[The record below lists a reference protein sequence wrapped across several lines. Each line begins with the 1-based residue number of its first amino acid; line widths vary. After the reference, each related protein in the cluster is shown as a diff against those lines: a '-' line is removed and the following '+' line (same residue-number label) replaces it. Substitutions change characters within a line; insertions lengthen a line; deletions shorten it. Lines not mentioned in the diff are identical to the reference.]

1 MITKIKVSN
10 YRSLGPATV
19 IDFDRMTV
27 FVGQNGSGKS
37 NVVDIIRF
45 ISDIMRMGLDGALT
59 KRNGIKAVRRWSSG
73 KPLNIHL
80 ELELVENSFSGS
92 YSFEI
97 ASDKNYDYIVKN
109 EMANI
114 KTPEDTFFYLVNNQ
128 KWIQGPDGLKPT
140 ISPTNLALPLIAGD
154 DRFKPL
160 VDSMRNMEIYNI
172 SPENLRRPQGYDP
185 NKPMNENG
193 LNWLSILKDQ
203 PADTWKP
210 DLIPALS
217 QLTDDIDD
225 IDIKQISG
233 YLIAKFKHGTT
244 GQSNKAKWFDS
255 SQESDGTLRIA
266 GIISALVQTPPL
278 SVVGIEEPELTIH
291 PGAIPLLMD
300 FFNQAKDHSQILI
313 TTHSPELLDCINDSE
328 NIRVVRRGKGITSVK
343 KMEKDQINAVK
354 NGLFSLGELHRIEG
368 LQGEQTSIE
377 FP

>member
-10 YRSLGPATV
+10 YRSLGPETV
-19 IDFDRMTV
+19 IDFGRLTV

-37 NVVDIIRF
+37 NVVDIVRF
-45 ISDIMRMGLDGALT
+45 VSDIMRMGLDGALT

-73 KPLNIHL
+73 KPLNLHV
-80 ELELVENSFSGS
+80 ELDLIEKEFSGS

-97 ASDKNYDYIVKN
+97 ASDRNYDYIVKH
-109 EMANI
+109 EMASI
-114 KTPEDTFFYLVNNQ
+114 KTPDDTFFYIVNNQ
-128 KWIQGPDGLKPT
+128 KWIQGPEGIKPT
-140 ISPTNLALPLIAGD
+140 ITPTSLALPLIAGD

-172 SPENLRRPQGYDP
+172 SPESLRKPQLYDP
-185 NKPMNENG
+185 NKPMSENG

-203 PADTWKP
+203 PPDTWKP

-217 QLTDDIDD
+217 NLTDDIDD
-225 IDIKQISG
+225 IDIKQLSG

-244 GQSNKAKWFDS
+244 GQSKKAKWFDS

-266 GIISALVQTPPL
+266 GIISALLQSPPL

-300 FFNQAKDHSQILI
+300 FFNQAKEHSQILI
-313 TTHSPELLDCINDSE
+313 TTHSPELLDCIKDSE
-328 NIRVVRRGKGITSVK
+328 SIRVVHRIKGITMVK
-343 KMEKDQINAVK
+343 EMEEDQMKAVK
-354 NGLFSLGELHRIEG
+354 DGLFSLGELHRVEG
-368 LQGEQTSIE
+368 LKGEQIKIE

>member
-19 IDFDRMTV
+19 IDFGRLTV

-37 NVVDIIRF
+37 NVVDIVRF
-45 ISDIMRMGLDGALT
+45 VSDIMRMGLAGALT

-73 KPLNIHL
+73 KPLNIYL
-80 ELELVENSFSGS
+80 ELDLVEKNFSGS

-109 EMANI
+109 ESAGI
-114 KTPEDTFFYLVNNQ
+114 KTPDDTFFYLVNNQ

-140 ISPTNLALPLIAGD
+140 ISPTSLALPLIAGD

-172 SPENLRRPQGYDP
+172 SPENLRRPQVYDP
-185 NKPMNENG
+185 YKPMSENG

-203 PADTWKP
+203 PSDTWKP
-210 DLIPALS
+210 DLIPALCN
-217 QLTDDIDD
+217 LTDDIDD
-225 IDIKQISG
+225 IDIKQLSG

-244 GQSNKAKWFDS
+244 GQSKKAKWFDS

-266 GIISALVQTPPL
+266 GIISALLQAPPL

-313 TTHSPELLDCINDSE
+313 TTHSPELLDCIKDSE
-328 NIRVVRRGKGITSVK
+328 TIRVVHRIKGITKVK
-343 KMEKDQINAVK
+343 KMEEDQMKAVQE
-354 NGLFSLGELHRIEG
+354 GLFSLGELHRVEG
-368 LQGEQTSIE
+368 LKGEQIQIE